1 MFNFIT
7 VKPHPVNRCN
17 DPEKYTTNAADFF
30 RDSKSP
36 NRPSAKIQKMPN
48 PTKHSVDRLMKSIW
62 NFFKDISNLIN

>member
-1 MFNFIT
+1 MIPRNILLT
-7 VKPHPVNRCN
+7 PQ
-17 DPEKYTTNAADFF
+17 TFF